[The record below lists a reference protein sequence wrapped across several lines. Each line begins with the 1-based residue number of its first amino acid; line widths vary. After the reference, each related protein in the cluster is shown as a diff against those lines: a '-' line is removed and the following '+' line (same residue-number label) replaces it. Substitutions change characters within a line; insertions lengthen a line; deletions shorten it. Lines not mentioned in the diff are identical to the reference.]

1 VEKRGLKDVSIQNVK
16 AEVKYMD
23 ITGDDNERMMK
34 IRQSNVEDLQ
44 KDVQIKRKKAKDP
57 L

>member
-1 VEKRGLKDVSIQNVK
+1 
-16 AEVKYMD
+16 MD

-57 L
+57 LQANNGFKLPVIKECL